1 MKRVRC
7 ACGWEITGPQD
18 DIVPLVIEHGE
29 KFHNMRATPEQ
40 VIATLES
47 AESTEA
53 PESDQPTP

>member
-1 MKRVRC
+1 MRTAKC
-7 ACGWEITGPQD
+7 ACGWQITGPQEEV
-18 DIVPLVIEHGE
+18 VPAVIEHGE

-47 AESTEA
+47 AETPEA

>member
-29 KFHNMRATPEQ
+29 KFHNMKATPEQ

-47 AESTEA
+47 VEA
-53 PESDQPTP
+53 RESDQSA